1 MQKFTLAAGFLLILF
16 SAYSQNRLEI
26 KIEKFR
32 NNKGFLML
40 QLLDENQKV
49 IKEAQERIRNN
60 ECLVSFDNLQTGSYA
75 IRYFHDE
82 NESGELETN
91 LLGKPVEGYGFSNN
105 VSAKFGP
112 PPFEKWLFVLDEE
125 KKVVLNP
132 VY

>member
-60 ECLVSFDNLQTGSYA
+60 ECVVSFDNLQTGSYA